1 MAPPCPYPGAFRVPV
16 PTVLQDTWGTPH
28 PSVPMSAPPVRPPRS
43 AQGSWLCPRCP
54 AVCPLPD
61 TPLGPAVSPP
71 QWTAFP
77 DVLSLR
83 FRWDGYSKSRGSL
96 LVGSSPEFDL
106 ALFTLC
112 FLTRPDRQ

>member
-1 MAPPCPYPGAFRVPV
+1 MAPPVSIPRGLPCPCPHGPAGHLGYPTPVTSHVCTPCETPPQCTGLPAVPGA
-16 PTVLQDTWGTPH
+16 G
-28 PSVPMSAPPVRPPRS
+28 
-43 AQGSWLCPRCP
+43 
-54 AVCPLPD
+54 CPLPD
-61 TPLGPAVSPP
+61 TPRGPAVSPP